1 MRYVFI
7 VVYPMMEDKIVH
19 YLVGI
24 VLPCYVYDIYQRL
37 YEDQIV
43 GGHENIVIKWWLAI
57 SFADWYWNVQYGINY
72 IYPDKNLYIHIKD

>member
-43 GGHENIVIKWWLAI
+43 GGHENIVIK
-57 SFADWYWNVQYGINY
+57 
-72 IYPDKNLYIHIKD
+72 